1 MTDFTGLPVRKKAY
15 AGTNGSKIS
24 VVYQGELYMLKFPAL
39 PTRNPALSHNN
50 SCISEYL
57 GCKIYESVGIPVQ
70 EVLLG
75 EYCTPK
81 GSRKT
86 VVACKDFTSPGIV
99 LQDFASMKNQ
109 IVDSV
114 RNGYGTE
121 LSDIL
126 DTFEQQTSMDST
138 VLKERFWDMFIV
150 DALIG
155 NWDRHNGN
163 WGFLYNTQTDE
174 LTLAPVFDCGS
185 SLFPQA
191 DEALMR
197 NILSDKNAINQR
209 IFNQPRSA
217 ISQDGK
223 KINYFD
229 FISSLDQPDCNA
241 ALKRIVPRMDMN
253 KIRNIIEDT
262 PGLSELQKQFFTTM
276 LTMRKE
282 RILDHSL
289 ERLRNY
295 EHRLEVLSSRTHRTH
310 EELER

>member
-1 MTDFTGLPVRKKAY
+1 MSYT
-15 AGTNGSKIS
+15 
-24 VVYQGELYMLKFPAL
+24 
-39 PTRNPALSHNN
+39 N

-57 GCKIYESVGIPVQ
+57 GCKVYESVGIPVQ

-75 EYCTPK
+75 EYRTPK
-81 GSRKT
+81 GSLKT

-126 DTFEQQTSMDST
+126 DTFEQQTSMDSA

-163 WGFLYNTQTDE
+163 WGFLYNTETDE

-197 NILSDKNAINQR
+197 DILSSKNAMNQR
-209 IFNQPRSA
+209 IFNQPLSA
-217 ISQDGK
+217 ITQNGK

-229 FISSLDQPDCNA
+229 FISSLDNPDCNA
-241 ALKRIVPRMDMN
+241 ALKRIAPRLDME
-253 KIRNIIEDT
+253 KIRQIIDET
-262 PGLSELQKQFFTTM
+262 PNLSDLQRQFFTTM

-282 RILDHSL
+282 RILDFSL
-289 ERLRNY
+289 ERLYNFERCMEAY
-295 EHRLEVLSSRTHRTH
+295 TSQERTSH
-310 EELER
+310 EERER